1 MFICET
7 VESWCAFVSL
17 HKHDYKP
24 CKDNWLWRGEERG
37 RGRKA
42 QHKKGREKEE
52 LQERSI
58 SAFKFCFNC
67 RALPI
72 ANKGKTNKPK
82 LAVSLL
88 QREINYLW
96 FHNHIFKAWHSIYF
110 LLKWK
115 INWFLMV
122 LKIFPHIFIL
132 NESKLWREI
141 ILFFFSN
148 SDHSKFQTFREYNLE
163 KEW

>member
-7 VESWCAFVSL
+7 VESWCALVSL

-88 QREINYLW
+88 QREINYL
-96 FHNHIFKAWHSIYF
+96 
-110 LLKWK
+110 
-115 INWFLMV
+115 
-122 LKIFPHIFIL
+122 
-132 NESKLWREI
+132 
-141 ILFFFSN
+141 
-148 SDHSKFQTFREYNLE
+148 
-163 KEW
+163 